1 MLFKSYDTS
10 FWSKLK
16 MAKYIVAMD
25 STQFSNP
32 VEARTAITD
41 SGASVTVIYNLQF
54 TYEIEATADQ
64 LAAISNVAH
73 SSLAGADAGVELQA
87 LDTNHFRFLDN
98 RAGRTLT
105 FSSDADYRP
114 KYKGDG
120 VTVYLVDT
128 GIDTTHPEFANSNVT
143 AHSDVVTSGGQDLD
157 GHGTAVAS
165 LIVGENLGIAKNAG
179 LLSVKL
185 FDSATGTTTIG
196 QVIQALSD
204 VKGHHDANDTDDV
217 KVVCLPWTTPQN
229 AFIDAKVLELNSA
242 NLVVVAS
249 AGNHNAD
256 INNYSPAGIEEIITV
271 GSIDGAGNIASFTN
285 LPFGTTPDNALNNYG
300 AALDIFTIGETV
312 CYAEVK
318 SPDEDYMTG
327 GGTSLSAGIVAGGV
341 CSYIQKHSDKS
352 SAQIKDVVISEGST
366 IGKEIIRVN
375 ADITSS
381 ININELNLSLLSLDA
396 EGQSELFSEASGRIA
411 NIQYGAAS
419 STVDLGLQAGS
430 ANVEVLSFSPLSPW
444 MAFDTSTGVLTLDT
458 TDSSTAPAS
467 ISPAV
472 YLFAVRGEVGG
483 NVLVE
488 EYSVGVYTTAVT
500 EVDGADNFYYD
511 TDSTSYDAVE
521 TTTYEGAVPSKN

>member
-1 MLFKSYDTS
+1 
-10 FWSKLK
+10 

-25 STQFSNP
+25 STQYTNP
-32 VEARTAITD
+32 VEARTEITD
-41 SGASVTVIYNLQF
+41 SGASVTVIYNLEY

-64 LAAISNVAH
+64 LAAISNVSH
-73 SSLAGADAGVELQA
+73 SSLASAEAGLELQA

-105 FSSDADYRP
+105 FSSDASYRP
-114 KYKGDG
+114 KYRGTG
-120 VTVYLVDT
+120 VTVYIVDT
-128 GIDTTHPEFANSNVT
+128 GIDLTHPEFANSNV
-143 AHSDVVTSGGQDLD
+143 ASHSDVITANGQDTD

-165 LIVGENLGIAKNAG
+165 LIVGENLGVAKDAG

-185 FDSATGTTTIG
+185 FDSATGNTTIG
-196 QVIQALSD
+196 QVIEALSN
-204 VKGHHDANDTDDV
+204 VKGHHDTNDTDDV

-229 AFIDAKVLELNSA
+229 NFIDAKILELNAA
-242 NLVVVAS
+242 NIVVVAS

-256 INNYSPAGIEEIITV
+256 INNYSPAGVEEIITV

-318 SPDEDYMTG
+318 SPDEDYLTG

-341 CSYIQKHSDKS
+341 AAYVQKHNDKS
-352 SAQIKDVVISEGST
+352 SAEIKDIVISEGSS

-375 ADITSS
+375 ADVTSS

-396 EGQSELFSEASGRIA
+396 DGQSELFTEPSGRVA
-411 NIQYGAAS
+411 NIEHGAVAT
-419 STVDLGLQAGS
+419 TVDLGLQSGA

-444 MAFDTSTGVLTLDT
+444 MALDTSTGVLTIDT
-458 TDSSTAPAS
+458 TNTSTCPADKAPG
-467 ISPAV
+467 V
-472 YLFAVRGEVGG
+472 YLFAVRGEIGG

-488 EYSVGVYTTAVT
+488 EYSVGLYATNVSEVETA
-500 EVDGADNFYYD
+500 NNYYYD
-511 TDSTSYDAVE
+511 TDTSSYDPVE